1 MCSKIGRKTKQER
14 REAPMFQYVIEMHSH
29 VEWCVYTDVTR
40 SVDALLAGKAS
51 PVQLRRH
58 LNGKMVVT
66 NQETASQDSKQNL
79 ARSKVSA
86 SWIDDLLH
94 ASQGAPAS

>member
-40 SVDALLAGKAS
+40 SVDALLAGQSVTSAAKKAS
-51 PVQLRRH
+51 QWQDGGYQP
-58 LNGKMVVT
+58 GKC
-66 NQETASQDSKQNL
+66 QSRLKAKSS
-79 ARSKVSA
+79 
-86 SWIDDLLH
+86 
-94 ASQGAPAS
+94 